1 MGTVSV
7 LYRERKAK
15 FHTVLLDA
23 DQTLFDFNKSQRLSL
38 KAALQKNGYPWNEE
52 MNALYSKE
60 NLMVWKKFE
69 RGEITKERL
78 KIERFENFFYKLGYK
93 NADIAA
99 VNADYIFHLSQCGF
113 TIDGADTLCRALH
126 GVCKLY
132 IATNG
137 IQSVQERRLEKS
149 NIKPYIDGMFI
160 SDVLGCQK
168 PAKEYFAFIFH
179 ALQIADKSGVIILGD
194 SLTSDMQG
202 GKNAGITTC
211 LFDPEDTVRMP
222 QPLCDFKITKLLDFL
237 PIVFDA

>member
-137 IQSVQERRLEKS
+137 IQSVQERRLEKKQYKAVYRRNVYFRCTGLSKTGKGIFCFYFPRFADCGQKRRDYFRRFS
-149 NIKPYIDGMFI
+149 N
-160 SDVLGCQK
+160 LR
-168 PAKEYFAFIFH
+168 H
-179 ALQIADKSGVIILGD
+179 AGRK
-194 SLTSDMQG
+194 
-202 GKNAGITTC
+202 KRRNHH
-211 LFDPEDTVRMP
+211 
-222 QPLCDFKITKLLDFL
+222 L
-237 PIVFDA
+237 PV